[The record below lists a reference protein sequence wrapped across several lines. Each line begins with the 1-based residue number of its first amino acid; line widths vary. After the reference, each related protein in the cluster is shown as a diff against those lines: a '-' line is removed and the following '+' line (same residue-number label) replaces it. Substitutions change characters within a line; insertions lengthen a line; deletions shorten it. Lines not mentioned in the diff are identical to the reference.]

1 MTCLSLLL
9 CFTVGAAPVAALNQ
23 LEWMWKWPQMMKKV
37 KCSKMKTKGL
47 PLMTAIT
54 HPFIQQGTITCNDEV
69 ASLLYFSSNGLCAC
83 WYNFREINRACPRAC
98 PIIDNFREINF
109 TKFFVNLMLMSFCCM
124 KRLYIPFYFRE
135 CPRVCPIVVSL
146 PCSALNCP
154 ALFSILST
162 SAENSMNFFSLL
174 LLLLHLWTHHQIVKR
189 QNCF

>member
-83 WYNFREINRACPRAC
+83 WYNFREIN
-98 PIIDNFREINF
+98 F

-174 LLLLHLWTHHQIVKR
+174 LLLHLWTHHQIVKR

>member
-1 MTCLSLLL
+1 
-9 CFTVGAAPVAALNQ
+9 
-23 LEWMWKWPQMMKKV
+23 MMRSHHSYISQATDCV
-37 KCSKMKTKGL
+37 HVDIIS
-47 PLMTAIT
+47 
-54 HPFIQQGTITCNDEV
+54 V
-69 ASLLYFSSNGLCAC
+69 
-83 WYNFREINRACPRAC
+83 NRACP
-98 PIIDNFREINF
+98 IVDNFREINF

-174 LLLLHLWTHHQIVKR
+174 LLLQHL
-189 QNCF
+189 